1 MDTYHPD
8 TLYSANDPPSRNGKH
23 PAIQQ
28 ELEGEIAHKMQG
40 NPKVEVSKNRLKTGL
55 LLLGALMAGIAIS
68 NGQQIKEHFIKPIPQ
83 PEAESSPTPEASPS
97 PKSSPIF
104 ADEFNS
110 DKQIR
115 DAYID
120 KSFEAIDTQRGRID
134 ETAADGVLNDARAEN
149 KSKGTPYEVYLMRR
163 INRAIAEGRLLVG
176 QGVDLTSPEGIRKG
190 WIWLGEAKGLLI
202 AWKRIIDLN
211 SELLT
216 EGKIT
221 PQVTGTANLAAVLA
235 QMVVAVER
243 GAIVRSGEFEQV
255 LRNQF
260 QAEQERKKQEELL
273 RLQKQA
279 EEAKKKGGKG
289 NGKQ

>member
-8 TLYSANDPPSRNGKH
+8 TLYSASDPPSRNGKH

-28 ELEGEIAHKMQG
+28 ELGEEIAPKMQG
-40 NPKVEVSKNRLKTGL
+40 NPKVEVNRNRLKTGL

-68 NGQQIKEHFIKPIPQ
+68 NGQQIKEHFIKPLPQ
-83 PEAESSPTPEASPS
+83 PETEAAPTSEATPS
-97 PKSSPIF
+97 PEVTPIF
-104 ADEFNS
+104 ADDFNS

-202 AWKRIIDLN
+202 AWRRIIDLN
-211 SELLT
+211 SQLLS

-221 PQVTGTANLAAVLA
+221 PKYTATANLAAVLSE
-235 QMVVAVER
+235 MVVAVER
-243 GAIVRSGEFEQV
+243 GALVRSGEFEQV

-273 RLQKQA
+273 KLQQQA
-279 EEAKKKGGKG
+279 EEAKKQEGKG
-289 NGKQ
+289 HGKQ